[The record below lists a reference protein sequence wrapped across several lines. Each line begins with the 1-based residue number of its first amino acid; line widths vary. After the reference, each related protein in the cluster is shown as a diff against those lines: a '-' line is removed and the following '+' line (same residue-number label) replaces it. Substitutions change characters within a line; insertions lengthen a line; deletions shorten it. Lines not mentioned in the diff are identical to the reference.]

1 MNQQLIELFLM
12 RLQAT
17 CRAGYTRPI
26 PAQPTAFFIRLMT
39 AWFTLSIVCVASAQ
53 NVTTPNIDPNAASA
67 AITTTESV
75 RKQNLPPVN
84 VMPGKPSQL
93 YDYIEKND
101 TSRATRVSEP
111 DRYIDLQARIA
122 KLKSENPVCPNDYH
136 LAKAQAW
143 LNFARDQYH
152 ESAWQKDIQQTTYAE
167 AVRLVAALEAGR
179 DLGMDTPL
187 VSDAQKIRPD
197 LWAMAEKIKQD
208 AKGQLCCAQRD
219 TAFCEVQL
227 VWSGHALANLGG
239 WRRANPPIKMAEDL
253 CLSAKETQCVAPI
266 PTPTPIA
273 AVEQKATPT
282 QTPPPAIQPTYEKI
296 TLAAETLFKHD
307 QSAVDQMLPEGRAK
321 LDQLAMRLKQI
332 RSVEKIIVT
341 GHADI
346 SNATGDKAYNDKL
359 SLARAN
365 TVRSYLTTIGV
376 DMRNA
381 VINSAGD
388 REPVKTDCAIPMGS
402 KGVTFGTATR
412 QALQSYYQ
420 CLQPNRRVDVELFG
434 KVEKQ

>member
-1 MNQQLIELFLM
+1 MNK
-12 RLQAT
+12 
-17 CRAGYTRPI
+17 
-26 PAQPTAFFIRLMT
+26 QPTAFFPTRLLAT
-39 AWFTLSIVCVASAQ
+39 WFALSLASMASAQ
-53 NVTTPNIDPNAASA
+53 NITTPNRDPNAASA
-67 AITTTESV
+67 ATATTESV
-75 RKQNLPPVN
+75 LKQNLPTLN
-84 VMPGKPSQL
+84 AMPGIPSQVF
-93 YDYIEKND
+93 DYNKENN
-101 TSRATRVSEP
+101 SARAMRVSEP
-111 DRYIDLQARIA
+111 DRYIDLQTRIA
-122 KLKSENPVCPNDYH
+122 KLKTSEPMCPNDYH

-152 ESAWQKDIQQTTYAE
+152 EGAGQKNIQQTTFAE
-167 AVRLVAALEAGR
+167 AERLVKSLEAGS
-179 DLGMDTPL
+179 DPGMDTPL

-208 AKGQLCCAQRD
+208 SKGQLCCAQRD

-239 WRRANPPIKMAEDL
+239 WRRANPLTKMAEDL
-253 CLSAKETQCVAPI
+253 CQSAKLTQCVAP
-266 PTPTPIA
+266 TPAPAPVAVAELKVAPVETPKQI
-273 AVEQKATPT
+273 V
-282 QTPPPAIQPTYEKI
+282 PPSYEKI

-321 LDQLAMRLKQI
+321 LDELAARLKQI

-346 SNATGDKAYNDKL
+346 SNATSDKAYNDKL

-376 DMRNA
+376 DMS
-381 VINSAGD
+381 SAIISSSGD
-388 REPVKTDCAIPMGS
+388 REPIKTDCTIPKGS
-402 KGVTFGTATR
+402 NGVSFGSAR
-412 QALQSYYQ
+412 KQALQNYYQ

-434 KVEKQ
+434 KIEK